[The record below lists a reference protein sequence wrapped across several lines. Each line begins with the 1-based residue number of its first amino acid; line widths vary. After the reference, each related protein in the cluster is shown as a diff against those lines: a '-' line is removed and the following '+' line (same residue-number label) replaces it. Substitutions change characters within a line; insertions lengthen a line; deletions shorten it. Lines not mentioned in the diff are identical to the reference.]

1 MTEDEVRALV
11 RQVIASRGGG
21 AAPPVELHRHSASL
35 ATLAMV
41 TPTTPGSPC
50 IIEPTVGCN
59 QCGYCVSMGH

>member
-11 RQVIASRGGG
+11 RQVIASRGG
-21 AAPPVELHRHSASL
+21 AAPPVEPRGHSASL

-41 TPTTPGSPC
+41 TPTAPGSPC